1 MPQRRL
7 VLGTTPELPSWI
19 ISTFFIHLYYSLS
32 SCFSSQLLL
41 HPKKQV
47 LPLYCPDPH
56 IWAGKR
62 RQDLDHLCCGVGR
75 GRWLPG
81 EQVRV
86 WWRGGPASLAA
97 GRNAEPPSRWF
108 PPQTTPGVASPVAG
122 AAAMRNEGRPVPSTT
137 PVPVPRASSRRSLGW
152 MPSGTRDTSHP
163 PLEGGKKPTTDTR
176 KTGNSQEM

>member
-1 MPQRRL
+1 M
-7 VLGTTPELPSWI
+7 
-19 ISTFFIHLYYSLS
+19 
-32 SCFSSQLLL
+32 
-41 HPKKQV
+41 
-47 LPLYCPDPH
+47 YCPDPH

-152 MPSGTRDTSHP
+152 MPAGGGGKTNNRHQENRKQPRNVRQGTSHLGTEGANHSDLALVAHTTTRP
-163 PLEGGKKPTTDTR
+163 ALALTEGCSTHGKPLL
-176 KTGNSQEM
+176 SM